1 MEEGHSGGETF
12 DVFGGGEGR
21 GGAVDEAV
29 DYVDALGFGPFL
41 GGDGG
46 GEGEGVGGV
55 SIDEHVVEV

>member
-1 MEEGHSGGETF
+1 MF
-12 DVFGGGEGR
+12 DVFGGGKGLR
-21 GGAVDEAV
+21 GAVDEAV
-29 DYVDALGFGPFL
+29 DYMDTLGFGPFL

>member
-1 MEEGHSGGETF
+1 MF
-12 DVFGGGEGR
+12 DVFGGGKGLR
-21 GGAVDEAV
+21 GAVDEAV
-29 DYVDALGFGPFL
+29 YYMDTLGFGPFL